1 MSTVHRIVMAQISS
15 GRQDCGVKL
24 FNISVF
30 LWCGYGSNL
39 QLWAELP
46 LYYYLTDLQHYFKR
60 ILTAASII
68 LIVGT

>member
-1 MSTVHRIVMAQISS
+1 MSTVHRILMAQNSS

-24 FNISVF
+24 FIVSVF

-39 QLWAELP
+39 QLRGELP
-46 LYYYLTDLQHYFKR
+46 LYYYLTDLQHCFKT

-68 LIVGT
+68 LIADT